1 MYLCMCGSM
10 NSQKNYP
17 QGIIVRDEI
26 SNLHGA
32 APQTMAFKAFG
43 SPKKDKK
50 ESLPDICRDQQ
61 QQQVQVNQ
69 TTLTAFSFYLS
80 STYCHFHCRLI
91 LARFTMHPF
100 SMPLLRFIALILP
113 LITPSHGRSNVNL
126 PALEGKFLSPVFL
139 AYLSLNACFMSQSA
153 SSPIAV
159 LLW

>member
-1 MYLCMCGSM
+1 M

-50 ESLPDICRDQQ
+50 ESQQ

-69 TTLTAFSFYLS
+69 TTLSRPFLS
-80 STYCHFHCRLI
+80 TC
-91 LARFTMHPF
+91 
-100 SMPLLRFIALILP
+100 PLLIAI
-113 LITPSHGRSNVNL
+113 S
-126 PALEGKFLSPVFL
+126 
-139 AYLSLNACFMSQSA
+139 
-153 SSPIAV
+153 IAD
-159 LLW
+159 